1 MPKIIIEEVDI
12 KLTRKELKDLKDRL
26 AVEMTK
32 FVSNILAQEG
42 LEIDTSYDPEYIKD
56 FFEIFHDN
64 EGFLENL
71 TKKTEL
77 IEDSISIRVSKIT
90 K

>member
-12 KLTRKELKDLKDRL
+12 KLTRKELKELKDHL
-26 AVEMTK
+26 TAEMTK
-32 FVSNILAQEG
+32 FISNILAQEG

-56 FFEIFHDN
+56 LFEIFQDN

-77 IEDSISIRVSKIT
+77 IEDSISVQVSKI
-90 K
+90 KK